1 MEGHR
6 KSIHSGCDLDVIY
19 QIIVFRKRYVL
30 ETLIVAAGLAIVT
43 YILFRGPIN
52 RVIGL
57 FD

>member
-19 QIIVFRKRYVL
+19 QIIVFRKLYVL
-30 ETLIVAAGLAIVT
+30 ETLIVATVVAIVPC
-43 YILFRGPIN
+43 ILFRGPIN